1 MMNSIVAGMVGFLS
15 GTPDPLLAA
24 ARLGDRLPSS
34 SGDVPAV
41 AMSLAVESTRGTGM
55 GRFRKE
61 GHQLVRNT
69 AIVQVQA
76 SPSTFSVDL
85 KTLQLAPLPLR
96 NPNDLQVVRVTGPN
110 QPVTY
115 KAVDRPAAVDQFQVD
130 ALRARLIFGAPQPAG
145 GQLGVAHWTVDFRD
159 DITGGRCQGTITFEI
174 WGGSATETSALAQQL
189 QTKLATEEAGLRQHG
204 FASLAP
210 ATLEAAENVAYQ
222 PATGSTFPVWKQR
235 LAYRFHFDLE
245 QGGEASSGG
254 PIQRI
259 KVNVD
264 DAVIESFS
272 TPSGS

>member
-61 GHQLVRNT
+61 GHQLLRNT
-69 AIVQVQA
+69 AMVLVQA
-76 SPSTFSVDL
+76 SPATFSTDL

-96 NPNDLQVVRVTGPN
+96 NPGDVQVVRVTGPN

-115 KAVDRPAAVDQFQVD
+115 QAADRPAAVDQFLVD
-130 ALRARLIFGAPQPAG
+130 ALRARLIFGAPQPVG
-145 GQLGVAHWTVDFRD
+145 EQLQVTHWTVDFRD
-159 DITGGRCQGTITFEI
+159 DITGGRCQGTITLEV
-174 WGGSATETSALAQQL
+174 WGGNPTETSTLAQQL
-189 QTKLATEEAGLRQHG
+189 QTKLASGEAGLRQSG
-204 FASLAP
+204 FASLTP
-210 ATLEAAENVAYQ
+210 ATLEAAENVTYQ
-222 PATGSTFPVWKQR
+222 PATGSTFPVWRQR

-245 QGGEASSGG
+245 QGGETSSGG
-254 PIQRI
+254 PIQKI
-259 KVNVD
+259 NVNMD
-264 DAVIESFS
+264 DAVIEAFS